1 MQTAAFELVQE
12 LTVCSKYLKLGS
24 TGDGLDCN
32 CPMERR
38 LPDANDGKRCVSVAV
53 GGKVGILMF
62 ALCVASITA
71 LLGRRTRIPSAT
83 RCTLDK
89 EGVEDLVKKW

>member
-1 MQTAAFELVQE
+1 M
-12 LTVCSKYLKLGS
+12 
-24 TGDGLDCN
+24 
-32 CPMERR
+32 
-38 LPDANDGKRCVSVAV
+38 PDAKDGKRCAVVAA
-53 GGKVGILMF
+53 GGKVGMLMF
-62 ALCVASITA
+62 ALCVDLITS